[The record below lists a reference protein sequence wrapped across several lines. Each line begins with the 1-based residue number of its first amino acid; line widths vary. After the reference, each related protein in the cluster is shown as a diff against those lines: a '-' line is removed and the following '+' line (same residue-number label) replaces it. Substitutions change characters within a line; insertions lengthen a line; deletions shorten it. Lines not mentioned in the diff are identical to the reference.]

1 MEGMSN
7 KSAEEL
13 IPLAKSGCTIQ
24 GYDRAQR
31 ADLLTATK
39 STISVLAKASKESP
53 VVNPAFVI
61 KNWGKSDVELKVDG
75 KKIKRGKDFRFG
87 HRRTLEGTDLIVWFK
102 AESEKP
108 LKVTISSAGK

>member
-1 MEGMSN
+1 M
-7 KSAEEL
+7 
-13 IPLAKSGCTIQ
+13 
-24 GYDRAQR
+24 
-31 ADLLTATK
+31 
-39 STISVLAKASKESP
+39 
-53 VVNPAFVI
+53 NPAFVI

-75 KKIKRGKDFRFG
+75 KKINHGKDFRFG